1 MFGLGKKKVSGPLA
15 ETRNWYSDR
24 YEFVVI
30 QRNLLFFATILALL
44 GVAAAVY
51 TVGEL
56 TASKTV
62 EPYIIEVEDRTGI
75 TTLISQNSVENFT
88 QNDAVIRYFIW
99 KYINARESYNV
110 ADYEYNYGQVVRL
123 MSTSDVYRPFFQ
135 FIAGSSPDAPSALGR
150 TMQKKVT
157 TKSTTFLERNKKVQV
172 RVMIET
178 LRDGVAVGAV
188 HRIITMD
195 FVFTNLELSM
205 PERLINPLGFQVTG
219 YSIAEDTL

>member
-30 QRNLLFFATILALL
+30 QRNLLFFVTIAALL
-44 GVAAAVY
+44 GVAGAVY
-51 TVGEL
+51 AVAEL

-88 QNDAVIRYFIW
+88 QQDAVIRYFVW
-99 KYINARESYNV
+99 KYIQARENYNV

-123 MSTSDVYRPFFQ
+123 MSKGDVYRTFYLQ
-135 FIAGSSPDAPSALGR
+135 ISGTGEDSPSTLGR
-150 TMQKKVT
+150 NLQKKVT
-157 TKSTTFLERNKKVQV
+157 AKSTSFLSPKKVQV

-178 LRDGVAVGAV
+178 IGGQIPVVV
-188 HRIITMD
+188 HRIITLDFD
-195 FVFTNLELSM
+195 FVPLELSM
-205 PERLINPLGFQVTG
+205 PDRLVNPLGFQVSG
-219 YSIAEDTL
+219 YSIAEDTQ

>member
-30 QRNLLFFATILALL
+30 QRNLLFFVTIAALL
-44 GVAAAVY
+44 GVAGAVY
-51 TVGEL
+51 AVAEL

-75 TTLISQNSVENFT
+75 TTLISQNTVENFT
-88 QNDAVIRYFIW
+88 QKDAVIRYFIW
-99 KYINARESYNV
+99 KYIQARENYNV

-123 MSTSDVYRPFFQ
+123 MSAGDVYRAFYSQ
-135 FIAGSSPDAPSALGR
+135 ISGTGADSPSTLGR
-150 TMQKKVT
+150 NSQKKVT
-157 TKSTTFLERNKKVQV
+157 AKSTSFLGPKKVQV

-178 LRDGVAVGAV
+178 TGGQIPVVV
-188 HRIITMD
+188 HRIITLDFD
-195 FVFTNLELSM
+195 FVPLELSM
-205 PERLINPLGFQVTG
+205 PDRLVNPLGFQVSA
-219 YSIAEDTL
+219 YSIAEDAQ